1 MRSSI
6 IICVVATI
14 IALASE
20 VTAQD
25 LLLMTNGKYRDIKG
39 KVLATEYDVVIW
51 QTEKQAQKE
60 IAFLEKHGKT
70 REEFVVE
77 ETSRTSTA
85 KEKLAQKR
93 KEMESQ
99 ILAKMEALSPE
110 DFDQWKNE
118 QLLKLAEEEATIG
131 ANKAKRKKRRFTSR
145 ISREK
150 VFSYIGAD
158 SVETVVYS
166 VDTLGFLAD
175 GEAEMEYGV
184 AEMRMY
190 IKGRQD
196 GRKHGV
202 HDIGIGA
209 GVGLL
214 SGLLNTWFLDV
225 FYAPI
230 TPAVCIAI
238 IAIINTRPNPK
249 MALASNF
256 LQSEPYLDGY
266 ERSAKGRKILMFTL
280 GAVGGLG
287 VGISVAI
294 VTSPAMR

>member
-1 MRSSI
+1 MRTSFHSI
-6 IICVVATI
+6 LVILLAFAGQ
-14 IALASE
+14 ALA
-20 VTAQD
+20 QD
-25 LLLMTNGKYRDIKG
+25 KLLMTNGKYRDIKG
-39 KVLATEYDVVIW
+39 KVVATEYDVVIW

-60 IAFLEKHGKT
+60 VAFLEKHGKT
-70 REEFVVE
+70 REEFVAE

-85 KEKLAQKR
+85 KEKLAEKR

-99 ILAKMEALSPE
+99 IIAKMEALSPE
-110 DFDQWKNE
+110 DFDKWKNE
-118 QLLKLAEEEATIG
+118 QLLKLAEEEAAIG
-131 ANKAKRKKRRFTSR
+131 TNKAKRKKRRFTSR

-175 GEAEMEYGV
+175 GEAELEYGV

-202 HDIGIGA
+202 YDIGIGA

-214 SGLLNTWFLDV
+214 SGLLNTWYLDV

-249 MALASNF
+249 TALASNF

-287 VGISVAI
+287 VGIGVAV
-294 VTSPAMR
+294 VTSPALR

>member
-1 MRSSI
+1 MRTSFHCI
-6 IICVVATI
+6 LVILLAFAGQ
-14 IALASE
+14 ALA
-20 VTAQD
+20 QD
-25 LLLMTNGKYRDIKG
+25 KLLMTNGKYRDIKG
-39 KVLATEYDVVIW
+39 KVVATEYDVVIW

-60 IAFLEKHGKT
+60 LAFLEKHGKT
-70 REEFVVE
+70 REEFVAE

-85 KEKLAQKR
+85 KEKLAEKR

-99 ILAKMEALSPE
+99 IIAKMEALSPE
-110 DFDQWKNE
+110 DFDKWKNE
-118 QLLKLAEEEATIG
+118 QLLKLAEEEAAIG
-131 ANKAKRKKRRFTSR
+131 TNKAKRKKRRFTSR

-175 GEAEMEYGV
+175 GEAELEYGV

-202 HDIGIGA
+202 YDIGIGA

-214 SGLLNTWFLDV
+214 SGLLNTWYLDV

-249 MALASNF
+249 TALASNF

-287 VGISVAI
+287 VGIGVAV
-294 VTSPAMR
+294 VTSPALR

>member
-1 MRSSI
+1 MRTSFHSI
-6 IICVVATI
+6 LVILLAFAGQ
-14 IALASE
+14 ALA
-20 VTAQD
+20 QD
-25 LLLMTNGKYRDIKG
+25 KLLMTNGKYRDIKG
-39 KVLATEYDVVIW
+39 KVVATEYDVVIW

-60 IAFLEKHGKT
+60 VAFLEKHGKT
-70 REEFVVE
+70 REEFVAE

-85 KEKLAQKR
+85 NEKLAQKR

-110 DFDQWKNE
+110 DFDKWKNE
-118 QLLKLAEEEATIG
+118 QLLKLAEEEAAIG
-131 ANKAKRKKRRFTSR
+131 TNKAKRKKRRFTSR

-175 GEAEMEYGV
+175 GEAELEYGV

-196 GRKHGV
+196 GRKHSL

-214 SGLLNTWFLDV
+214 SGLLNTWYLDV

-249 MALASNF
+249 TALASNF

-287 VGISVAI
+287 VGIGVAV

>member
-1 MRSSI
+1 MRTSFHSI
-6 IICVVATI
+6 LVILLAFAGQ
-14 IALASE
+14 ALA
-20 VTAQD
+20 QD
-25 LLLMTNGKYRDIKG
+25 KLLMTNGKYRDIHG
-39 KVLATEYDVVIW
+39 KVVATEYDVVIW

-60 IAFLEKHGKT
+60 VAFLEKHGKT
-70 REEFVVE
+70 REEFVAE

-85 KEKLAQKR
+85 NEKLAQKR

-110 DFDQWKNE
+110 DFDKWKNE
-118 QLLKLAEEEATIG
+118 QLLKLAEEEAAIG
-131 ANKAKRKKRRFTSR
+131 TNKAKRKKRRFTSR

-175 GEAEMEYGV
+175 GEAELEYGV

-196 GRKHGV
+196 GRKHSL

-214 SGLLNTWFLDV
+214 SGLLNTWYLDV

-249 MALASNF
+249 TALASNF

-287 VGISVAI
+287 VGIGVAV

>member
-1 MRSSI
+1 MRTSFP
-6 IICVVATI
+6 VI
-14 IALASE
+14 IAILLAFAGQA
-20 VTAQD
+20 VAQD
-25 LLLMTNGKYRDIKG
+25 VLLMTNGKYRDIKG
-39 KVLATEYDVVIW
+39 KVVATEYDVVIW

-60 IAFLEKHGKT
+60 AAYLEKHGKT
-70 REEFVVE
+70 RDEFVAE
-77 ETSRTSTA
+77 ETARTATA

-93 KEMESQ
+93 KEMEAQ
-99 ILAKMEALSPE
+99 ILPKMESLSPE
-110 DFDQWKNE
+110 DFEKWKNE
-118 QLLKLAEEEATIG
+118 QMLKLAEAEAAIG
-131 ANKAKRKKRRFTSR
+131 GSKAKRKKRRFTSR
-145 ISREK
+145 VSREL
-150 VFSYIGAD
+150 VFSYISPD
-158 SVETVVYS
+158 STETVVYS
-166 VDTLGFLAD
+166 ADTLGFLAD
-175 GEAEMEYGV
+175 GDAEVDWGV
-184 AEMRMY
+184 DDMRKY

-202 HDIGIGA
+202 YDIGIGA

-214 SGLLNTWFLDV
+214 SGLLNTWYLDV

-249 MALASNF
+249 TALASNF

-287 VGISVAI
+287 VGIGVAV
-294 VTSPAMR
+294 VTSPALR

>member
-1 MRSSI
+1 MRTSFHSI
-6 IICVVATI
+6 LVILLAFAGQ
-14 IALASE
+14 ALA
-20 VTAQD
+20 QD
-25 LLLMTNGKYRDIKG
+25 KLLMTNGKYRDIKG
-39 KVLATEYDVVIW
+39 KVVATEYDVVIW

-60 IAFLEKHGKT
+60 VVFLEKHGKT
-70 REEFVVE
+70 REEFVAE

-99 ILAKMEALSPE
+99 IIAKMEALSPE
-110 DFDQWKNE
+110 DFDKWKNE
-118 QLLKLAEEEATIG
+118 QLLKLAEEEAAIG
-131 ANKAKRKKRRFTSR
+131 TNKAKRKKRRFTSR

-175 GEAEMEYGV
+175 GEAELEYGV

-202 HDIGIGA
+202 YDIGIGA

-214 SGLLNTWFLDV
+214 SGLLNTWYLDV

-238 IAIINTRPNPK
+238 IAIINTRPSPK

-287 VGISVAI
+287 VGIGVAV